1 MLYVLPCSFSLPIW
15 YPIVQT
21 YHNYVSIVLLLMDI
35 QFGAIMNN
43 IAMNIFVH
51 IFWYRYYMFQKV
63 KLLFIGYIGLAK
75 SLFNKVLHENEKF
88 ILFLSKTK

>member
-1 MLYVLPCSFSLPIW
+1 
-15 YPIVQT
+15 
-21 YHNYVSIVLLLMDI
+21 
-35 QFGAIMNN
+35 
-43 IAMNIFVH
+43 MNIFVH
-51 IFWYRYYMFQKV
+51 IFWYRYYMFQKA